1 MGVVA
6 KQASRAGFAVGIG
19 IILGAVNTIFVL
31 PRAFDGQEAQ
41 WGLIRVLT
49 AWGTILSQL
58 STFGMPSAVLRF
70 LPKYPKEEQPGI
82 LAMMLVVPLTL
93 LTLIGLI
100 LWGWGDTLLAQLD
113 GDESGLL
120 TAHVGTFFIV
130 TVLIAGIFFSRS
142 LLNSLLK
149 SAVAAAVDEVWLKGA
164 YLVLALALLNG
175 WLTFETFLKLY
186 VATYLFGFLL
196 LAGQIAA
203 ARVRIRWQPQWHRWR
218 EILEYGSFNLL
229 SLSAVVIAT
238 NLDFV
243 MVGYYLGLSAVP
255 LYTMGFFMGQVVA
268 MPVRSTAMIFSG
280 LTADKIAKSH
290 PATLAPLLQESART
304 QLLMSVAVMAG
315 IWAGFQPF
323 EEILP
328 EAYRGL
334 EWVFLAIG
342 LQRVIL
348 ASTGVMSNILGY
360 SEHFKLLLPVNI
372 GLLIV
377 TVLTNYLFMKVFG
390 WGLAGAALATMGTA
404 LWNNGWRGIILWRKY
419 KIHPFS
425 RAWIA
430 IAALALGA
438 AWMFHW
444 PAGWLGNPYPEAI
457 LQGLGATGCTVVCAI
472 AMGFVPEVETILAQR
487 FRWWPRRK

>member
-6 KQASRAGFAVGIG
+6 KQASRAGIAVGIG

-82 LAMMLVVPLTL
+82 LAMMLLVPLAL
-93 LTLIGLI
+93 LGLIGLG
-100 LWGWGDTLLAQLD
+100 LWGWGDVLLGRLD
-113 GDESGLL
+113 GDGSGLL
-120 TAHVGTFFIV
+120 PAHVGTFFLV
-130 TVLIAGIFFSRS
+130 TVLIAGIFFSRA

-149 SAVAAAVDEVWLKGA
+149 SSVAAAVDEVWLKGA
-164 YLVLALALLNG
+164 YLALAVALLNDF
-175 WLTFETFLKLY
+175 LTFETFLRLY
-186 VATYLFGFLL
+186 VATYLLGFLT

-203 ARVRIRWQPQWHRWR
+203 SNVRIRWQPQWRRWR
-218 EILEYGSFNLL
+218 EILEYGSFSLL

-280 LTADKIAKSH
+280 LTADKVAKADPS
-290 PATLAPLLQESART
+290 TLGPLLQESART

-315 IWAGFQPF
+315 VWAGFQPF
-323 EEILP
+323 EAILP
-328 EAYRGL
+328 EAYRDL
-334 EWVFLAIG
+334 EWVFIAIG

-348 ASTGVMSNILGY
+348 ASTGIMSNILGY
-360 SEHFKLLLPVNI
+360 SEHYKLMLPVNI
-372 GLLIV
+372 GLLVV

-404 LWNNGWRGIILWRKY
+404 LWNNGWRGIILWRKFR
-419 KIHPFS
+419 IHPFS
-425 RAWIA
+425 QAWLA
-430 IAALALGA
+430 IAALSLGA
-438 AWMFHW
+438 AWLFHW
-444 PAGWLGNPYPEAI
+444 PAGWLGNPYFEAI
-457 LQGLGATGCTVVCAI
+457 LQGAGATGTVVFTAI
-472 AMGFVPEVETILAQR
+472 ALRLVPEVEAVLAQR
-487 FRWWPRRK
+487 FPWWPRRL